1 MRFRAFVCAA
11 VLALLLAA
19 GAASAFQS
27 PNIIVKVKGGRAT
40 VSNSLEPGGC
50 VTPTCKLVL
59 GPHQR
64 LTLREKP
71 KPGYRFNRWEGP
83 CISTHGYK
91 CTIEESNHTE
101 RFVVRLG
108 KG

>member
-1 MRFRAFVCAA
+1 MRIRAFVLAA

-19 GAASAFQS
+19 DAASAFQS
-27 PNIIVKVKGGRAT
+27 PNIVIEVKGGRAT
-40 VSNSLEPGGC
+40 VSNNLEPGGC
-50 VTPTCKLVL
+50 VTSTCKLVL

-64 LTLREKP
+64 LTLKATP
-71 KPGYRFNRWEGP
+71 KPGYAFRRWEGP
-83 CISTHGYK
+83 CFSTHGYK
-91 CTIEESNHTE
+91 CTIEGSNHTE